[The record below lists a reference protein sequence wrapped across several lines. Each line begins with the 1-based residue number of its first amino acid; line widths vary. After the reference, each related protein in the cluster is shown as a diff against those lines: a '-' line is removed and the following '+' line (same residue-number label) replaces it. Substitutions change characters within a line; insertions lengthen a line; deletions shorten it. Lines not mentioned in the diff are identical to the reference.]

1 MPADRLALLRL
12 AALILALLPF
22 VASVQP
28 VAAGVS
34 RPGGD
39 PRLPRAAAWAARRV
53 DGPTLWFADGDT
65 LCGRFVERAY
75 GVAGVYPTAYDMYRA
90 LARSRPPAT
99 HTLAGLRDA
108 PPGALVFFAPTAR
121 NGGSGHVGIY
131 VGGGQFIGVGTGG
144 HVRRHDV
151 GWYNDAIARY
161 LGWAYPP
168 PGWPG
173 GAA

>member
-1 MPADRLALLRL
+1 MPAERLALARL
-12 AALILALLPF
+12 AALILALLPL

-34 RPGGD
+34 RPGSD
-39 PRLPRAAAWAARRV
+39 PRLPRAAAWASQRV
-53 DGPTLWFADGDT
+53 NGPTLWFADGDT

-75 GVAGVYPTAYDMYRA
+75 GIAGVYPTAYDMYRA

>member
-1 MPADRLALLRL
+1 MVTTDCGPLRGHQGGAAPAGRPPTCLVALALALALL
-12 AALILALLPF
+12 LL

-34 RPGGD
+34 RPGSD
-39 PRLPRAAAWAARRV
+39 PRLPRAAAWASRRV

-75 GVAGVYPTAYDMYRA
+75 GV
-90 LARSRPPAT
+90 
-99 HTLAGLRDA
+99 AGLRDA

-131 VGGGQFIGVGTGG
+131 VVGGQFIGVGTGG

-161 LGWAYPP
+161 LGWGYPP
-168 PGWPG
+168 VGWPG
-173 GAA
+173 STG

>member
-1 MPADRLALLRL
+1 MMPAERLALARL

-28 VAAGVS
+28 VDAGVS
-34 RPGGD
+34 RPGSD
-39 PRLPRAAAWAARRV
+39 PRLPRAVAWASQRV
-53 DGPTLWFADGDT
+53 DGSTLWFADGDT

-75 GVAGVYPTAYDMYRA
+75 GVSGVYPTAYDMYRA
-90 LARSRPPAT
+90 LARSRPLAT
-99 HTLAGLRDA
+99 HTLAGLQDA

-131 VGGGQFIGVGTGG
+131 IGGGEFVGVGTGG
-144 HVRRHDV
+144 HVRWHGVR
-151 GWYNDAIARY
+151 WYNDAVAPY

-168 PGWPG
+168 AGWPG
-173 GAA
+173 VG